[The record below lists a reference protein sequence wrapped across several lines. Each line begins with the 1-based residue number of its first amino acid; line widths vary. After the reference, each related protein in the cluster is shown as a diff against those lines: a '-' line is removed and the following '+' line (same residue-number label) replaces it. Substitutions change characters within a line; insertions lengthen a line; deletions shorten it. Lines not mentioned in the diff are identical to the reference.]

1 MRVLVLAQGPPRVAS
16 SRTRVFAWLPHLRRA
31 GVEHDVLVWNTE
43 RFVARTL
50 TGRAPV
56 VAHARNA
63 LHQLG
68 VLGSLVRR
76 AGRCDAIYVQ
86 KVVLPA
92 WLLRRL
98 KAGGRRI
105 VFDYDDALYVVTPGL
120 DRGLRGLVRRWRV
133 RRFAACLTESDL
145 VTLENEPNREY
156 TARYCPSTLVITG
169 PIDTDRYHPVP
180 RSARPEVVLGWIGSP
195 STTHYLKALEPVLAE
210 LVRRGR
216 RVTLNLVGAGAYES
230 PHVTVRSIPWE
241 LATEVEALATFDV
254 GLMPLTDDPWARGKG
269 GYKILQYMAMGIPT
283 VASPVGINTEMLR
296 HGKTGFLAA
305 DVDGW
310 IRALDT
316 LVLDRALRLA
326 LGEAARADALARYS
340 LQHYAP
346 AFIDALVR
354 GTTRPS
360 PPAAPAATPI
370 EALP

>member
-1 MRVLVLAQGPPRVAS
+1 
-16 SRTRVFAWLPHLRRA
+16 
-31 GVEHDVLVWNTE
+31 VEHDVLVWNTE

-50 TGRAPV
+50 AGRVPV
-56 VAHARNA
+56 AAHARNG
-63 LHQLG
+63 LHQLA
-68 VLGSLVRR
+68 VLGRLLRR
-76 AGRCDAIYVQ
+76 ARAYDAIYVQ

-98 KAGGRRI
+98 KGGGRRI

-120 DRGLRGLVRRWRV
+120 DRGMRGLVRRWRV
-133 RRFAACLTESDL
+133 RRFAACLAESDL

-169 PIDTDRYHPVP
+169 PIDTDRYHPAP
-180 RSARPEVVLGWIGSP
+180 RPASPDVVLGWIGSP
-195 STTHYLKALEPVLAE
+195 STTHYLDMLEPVLAE

-216 RVTLNLVGAGAYES
+216 RLSLNLIGAGGYES
-230 PHVTVRSIPWE
+230 PHVAVRSIPWD

-283 VASPVGINTEMLR
+283 VASPVGINREMIR
-296 HGKTGFLAA
+296 HGQTGFLAA
-305 DVDGW
+305 DGEAW

-316 LVLDRALRLA
+316 LLLDRALRLR

-340 LQHYAP
+340 LDHYAP
-346 AFIDALVR
+346 AFVDALVR
-354 GTTRPS
+354 GRTQPARP
-360 PPAAPAATPI
+360 APTAI
-370 EALP
+370 EAVP

>member
-1 MRVLVLAQGPPRVAS
+1 VLVLAQGPPRVAS
-16 SRTRVFAWLPHLRRA
+16 SRTRAFAWLPHLGRA

-43 RFVARTL
+43 RFITRTL
-50 TGRAPV
+50 AGRAPV
-56 VAHARNA
+56 IAHARNV

-68 VLGSLVRR
+68 VLGSLMRR
-76 AGRCDAIYVQ
+76 ARHCDAIYVQ

-98 KAGGRRI
+98 KRGGRRI

-120 DRGLRGLVRRWRV
+120 EGGVRGLVRRWRV
-133 RRFAACLTESDL
+133 RRFAACLSESDL

-156 TARYCPSTLVITG
+156 SARYCPSTLVITG

-180 RSARPEVVLGWIGSP
+180 RPAGADVALGWIGSP
-195 STTHYLKALEPVLAE
+195 STTHYLNMLEPVLAE

-230 PHVTVRSIPWE
+230 PHVAVRSMPWN
-241 LATEVEALATFDV
+241 LPTEVDALATFDV
-254 GLMPLTDDPWARGKG
+254 GLMPLTDDPWTRGKG

-283 VASPVGINTEMLR
+283 VASPVGINAEMLR
-296 HGKTGFLAA
+296 HGTTGFLAA
-305 DVDGW
+305 DVGDW

-316 LVLDRALRLA
+316 LILDRARRREM
-326 LGEAARADALARYS
+326 GQAARADALARYS

-346 AFIDALVR
+346 AFVEALVR
-354 GTTRPS
+354 GRTRPAQ
-360 PPAAPAATPI
+360 PTATPI